1 MSVPTRLHMP
11 ELGYSFSIGK
21 DVDVAIS
28 YSWVTERHHGLYIK
42 GVEKRSG
49 CPDLFAALARR

>member
-1 MSVPTRLHMP
+1 MP